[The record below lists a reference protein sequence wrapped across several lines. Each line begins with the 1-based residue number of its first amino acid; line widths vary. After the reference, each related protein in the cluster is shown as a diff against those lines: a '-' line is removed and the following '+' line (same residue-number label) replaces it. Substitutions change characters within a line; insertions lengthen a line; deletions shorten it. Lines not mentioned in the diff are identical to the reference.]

1 MPDEVKYIFQNAYI
15 ITKSRINATEEI
27 FNVAYES
34 LQENLTDI
42 ICKLGYNKI
51 ILKVRNEVWKT
62 IHIQIKIPV

>member
-51 ILKVRNEVWKT
+51 IFESEE
-62 IHIQIKIPV
+62 